1 MAMDER
7 NLHLRLQEY
16 CDCYV
21 QTDYKNQLDLI
32 SKEGTAADAT
42 GELEE
47 VALKFLGLAI
57 MYGITESAKKVS
69 LTRTQAGQIN
79 FEIEAAGKY
88 KLPAPKPELAD
99 RMFGIMRSITHLEG
113 PKAEEPL
120 SLGLKNDRLELKV
133 SFDTSGGTDSLTIGL
148 PG

>member
-1 MAMDER
+1 MAIEER

-21 QTDYKNQLDLI
+21 ETDYKKQLEVI
-32 SKEGTAADAT
+32 SKEGAAADAT
-42 GELEE
+42 GDMEE

-57 MYGITESAKKVS
+57 MYGITEGAKKVS
-69 LTRTQAGQIN
+69 LTRTASDHIN

-88 KLPAPKPELAD
+88 KLPAPKPELAG
-99 RMFGIMRSITHLEG
+99 RMFEVMRSITHLED
-113 PKAEEPL
+113 PKAAEPV
-120 SLGLKNDRLELKV
+120 SLGLKNDRVELMV
-133 SFDTSGGTDSLTIGL
+133 SFDKIEGTDSLSIGL